1 MAYQYDEF
9 GNVIGEYESEEER
22 RAKELA
28 DTAVET
34 QEIKTYGD
42 GTVEQVTKRSLSP
55 ELQQAQAAYQQTVA
69 PVAAPVTGPVSP
81 EQMAYTRQQESGGRR
96 DIGYHFQPDAQGKR
110 QSSAFGPYG
119 ITEAAY
125 KDIAKQDPSLAKPIT
140 EWTQEEHDRGYTTLV
155 GRNQKRLTQLG
166 VEPTGGA
173 LQLSHLL
180 GPDGAAKFLKTGQV
194 SEAAAAANGGAERLK
209 QIASGRFAGGASA
222 SSGAAKQP
230 QAQAQIAQP
239 VGPVSPEQVDQ
250 QAQILTQQLQ
260 QLAESQKQTPP
271 PNSFDEF
278 GTPVFSPQQ
287 ANLDMHLNNYQGVQD
302 SPDQLLNL
310 SKDPTLPDWLKERS
324 RNRAA
329 DLIIEQRQDAKAQKE
344 VADLDENKIARLLRE
359 RKGEGSRMKGM
370 LYAAFGLTDLANE
383 EKYKLGIGTDKS
395 DMIGDQPVIVKVA
408 ANGKAIDGINTN
420 TGKELTAKE
429 IAMYNA
435 GTVAPGSKLNLV
447 GGTYVN
453 DTTGEVGTVVRDE
466 KTGKSWVQTDEGKKP
481 LKGFRPQ
488 TGTGT
493 AADQRAKLIQEM
505 NIKLQGKA
513 GEEAMAIQR
522 DYNKL
527 LVGQGLAPMQPGDTP
542 VRAPQIAGGPA
553 TSAGQAVAGQPVQGG
568 TAVQGQAVGA
578 GQAVQGAGAGAGGAR
593 PTASQIAATAEQQ
606 KQEAQEVGMDIGKIR
621 VNFGKSK
628 DAATR
633 LINQAED
640 LITDKGFSVS
650 VGASAQP
657 FFQYIPGSDRA
668 TWSAKHEEVVGQTF
682 VEAIKELKGMGALSD
697 REGAAASAA
706 LSRIKNT
713 NQNEES
719 FKAAVRELQFI
730 VKRGVDRNAEKLNKE
745 KPFGTNEPNVNS
757 ESGSAGTTSSGNK
770 YKKVQ

>member
-42 GTVEQVTKRSLSP
+42 GTVEQVTKRSLPP

-69 PVAAPVTGPVSP
+69 PVPGPVSP

-140 EWTQEEHDRGYTTLV
+140 EWTQEEHDRGYNTLV

-180 GPDGAAKFLKTGQV
+180 GPDGAAKFLKTGEV

-230 QAQAQIAQP
+230 QAQPQPQQPAQIAQP

-344 VADLDENKIARLLRE
+344 VEDLDENKIARLLRE

-383 EKYKLGIGTDKS
+383 EKYKLGIGTDKA
-395 DMIGDQPVIVKVA
+395 DTINGEPVVIKVA
-408 ANGKAIDGINTN
+408 ANGKAIDGISAV

-429 IAMYNA
+429 IAAYNSNLGGA
-435 GTVAPGSKLNLV
+435 LGKGASVSAEVYVDQTTGKRYRSGTDSSGRSAYVSVAGGPPFKGNEKDLVPQSIGTAAAKAEATNAVDLRYTGPKAYTRAGADFAGKFNAENGTNIGYASEKPGAPLIDKNTGREIVPDSRGNITATRAGGGTVTQGGAPAGAAPGAAPAQSKLPAPPTMNPGESPAAFAERTKAWSKTYEKQYESQERNTKAAKDLLP
-447 GGTYVN
+447 YVN
-453 DTTGEVGTVVRDE
+453 DMKKLIDKSTSSGVGSIVDNAGNFFGYSTAGAEAIAAIAPLANKVLMGVERFEGPQSDQDV
-466 KTGKSWVQTDEGKKP
+466 KSYKEAAGRLADPTIPAAQKQAAFNTIVEIMKRNAPDLDWA
-481 LKGFRPQ
+481 
-488 TGTGT
+488 GTG
-493 AADQRAKLIQEM
+493 
-505 NIKLQGKA
+505 
-513 GEEAMAIQR
+513 
-522 DYNKL
+522 
-527 LVGQGLAPMQPGDTP
+527 
-542 VRAPQIAGGPA
+542 GG
-553 TSAGQAVAGQPVQGG
+553 
-568 TAVQGQAVGA
+568 
-578 GQAVQGAGAGAGGAR
+578 
-593 PTASQIAATAEQQ
+593 
-606 KQEAQEVGMDIGKIR
+606 
-621 VNFGKSK
+621 
-628 DAATR
+628 
-633 LINQAED
+633 
-640 LITDKGFSVS
+640 
-650 VGASAQP
+650 
-657 FFQYIPGSDRA
+657 
-668 TWSAKHEEVVGQTF
+668 
-682 VEAIKELKGMGALSD
+682 
-697 REGAAASAA
+697 
-706 LSRIKNT
+706 KNT
-713 NQNEES
+713 
-719 FKAAVRELQFI
+719 
-730 VKRGVDRNAEKLNKE
+730 G
-745 KPFGTNEPNVNS
+745 
-757 ESGSAGTTSSGNK
+757 AGTTSSGNK

>member
-1 MAYQYDEF
+1 MAYQYDQF

-42 GTVEQVTKRSLSP
+42 GTVEQTTKRSLPP

-69 PVAAPVTGPVSP
+69 PVAPVAPD
-81 EQMAYTRQQESGGRR
+81 QAAYTRQQESGNNPN
-96 DIGYHFQPDAQGKR
+96 IGYHFQPDAQGRR

-140 EWTQEEHDRGYTTLV
+140 EWTQEEHDRGYNTLV

-180 GPDGAAKFLKTGQV
+180 GPDGAARFLKTGEV

-222 SSGAAKQP
+222 SSGAA
-230 QAQAQIAQP
+230 QAQAQPQVQAQIAEP

-260 QLAESQKQTPP
+260 QLAEAQKQTPP

-287 ANLDMHLNNYQGVQD
+287 ANLDMHLDNYQSVQED
-302 SPDQLLNL
+302 PAALLNL
-310 SKDPTLPDWLKERS
+310 SKDSTLPEWLKDRS

-359 RKGEGSRMKGM
+359 RKGEGSRLKGM

-383 EKYKLGIGTDKS
+383 EKYKLGIGTDKA
-395 DMIGDQPVIVKVA
+395 DTINGLPVIVKVA
-408 ANGKAIDGINTN
+408 ANGKAIDGISAV
-420 TGKELTAKE
+420 TGQELTARE
-429 IAMYNA
+429 IAAYN
-435 GTVAPGSKLNLV
+435 SNLSGALGKGASV
-447 GGTYVN
+447 SAEVYV
-453 DTTGEVGTVVRDE
+453 DQTTGKRYRSGVDGA
-466 KTGKSWVQTDEGKKP
+466 GKAALIDIQGGP
-481 LKGFRPQ
+481 AFKGNPKDLVPQ
-488 TGTGT
+488 SIGT
-493 AADQRAKLIQEM
+493 AAAKAEATNAIDLRYTGPKAYTRAGADFAGKFNAENGTNIGYASEKPGAPLIDK
-505 NIKLQGKA
+505 NT
-513 GEEAMAIQR
+513 
-522 DYNKL
+522 
-527 LVGQGLAPMQPGDTP
+527 GQTIVPDASGRIT
-542 VRAPQIAGGPA
+542 A
-553 TSAGQAVAGQPVQGG
+553 TRVSGG
-568 TAVQGQAVGA
+568 TITQAA
-578 GQAVQGAGAGAGGAR
+578 PAGA
-593 PTASQIAATAEQQ
+593 PAATPAVSKLPPAPVMAPGESPAAFAERTKAWAKTYEKQYESQERNTKAAKDLLPYVNEMKALIDKGTSSGFGAIVDSVGNFVGYSTEGANAISAIAPLANKVLMGVERFEGPQSDQDVKSYKEAAGRLADPKVPAAQ
-606 KQEAQEVGMDIGKIR
+606 KQ
-621 VNFGKSK
+621 
-628 DAATR
+628 AAFNT
-633 LINQAED
+633 I
-640 LITDKGFSVS
+640 
-650 VGASAQP
+650 
-657 FFQYIPGSDRA
+657 
-668 TWSAKHEEVVGQTF
+668 
-682 VEAIKELKGMGALSD
+682 VEIM
-697 REGAAASAA
+697 R
-706 LSRIKNT
+706 
-713 NQNEES
+713 
-719 FKAAVRELQFI
+719 
-730 VKRGVDRNAEKLNKE
+730 RNAPDLNWDGVGK
-745 KPFGTNEPNVNS
+745 G
-757 ESGSAGTTSSGNK
+757 SGSGTTSSGNK

>member
-69 PVAAPVTGPVSP
+69 PVAVPGPVSP

-110 QSSAFGPYG
+110 TSSAFGPYG

-230 QAQAQIAQP
+230 QAQPQQQQPAQIAQP

-429 IAMYNA
+429 IAAYNSNLGGA
-435 GTVAPGSKLNLV
+435 LGKGASVSAEVYIDQKTGKRYRSGVDSSGKGAYVSVAGGPPFKGNEKDLVPQSIGTAAAKAEATNAVDLRYTGPKAYTKAGADFAGKFNAENGTNIGYASESPGAPLIDKNTGQVVVPDASGRITATKGSGGTVTQGGAPAGAAPGAAPAQSKLPAPPTMMPGEPPAAFAERTKAWAKTYEKQYESQERNTKAAKDLLP
-447 GGTYVN
+447 YVN
-453 DTTGEVGTVVRDE
+453 DM
-466 KTGKSWVQTDEGKKP
+466 K
-481 LKGFRPQ
+481 
-488 TGTGT
+488 
-493 AADQRAKLIQEM
+493 KLI
-505 NIKLQGKA
+505 
-513 GEEAMAIQR
+513 
-522 DYNKL
+522 D
-527 LVGQGLAPMQPGDTP
+527 
-542 VRAPQIAGGPA
+542 
-553 TSAGQAVAGQPVQGG
+553 
-568 TAVQGQAVGA
+568 
-578 GQAVQGAGAGAGGAR
+578 
-593 PTASQIAATAEQQ
+593 
-606 KQEAQEVGMDIGKIR
+606 
-621 VNFGKSK
+621 KS
-628 DAATR
+628 
-633 LINQAED
+633 
-640 LITDKGFSVS
+640 
-650 VGASAQP
+650 
-657 FFQYIPGSDRA
+657 
-668 TWSAKHEEVVGQTF
+668 
-682 VEAIKELKGMGALSD
+682 
-697 REGAAASAA
+697 
-706 LSRIKNT
+706 
-713 NQNEES
+713 
-719 FKAAVRELQFI
+719 
-730 VKRGVDRNAEKLNKE
+730 
-745 KPFGTNEPNVNS
+745 
-757 ESGSAGTTSSGNK
+757 TSSGVGSIVDSAGNFFGYSTAGAEAIAAIAPLANK
-770 YKKVQ
+770 VLMGVERFEGPQSDQDVKSYKEAAGRLADPTIPAAQKQAAFNTIVEIMKRNAPDLDWAGTGGGKNTGGGTTASGNKFKKVQ